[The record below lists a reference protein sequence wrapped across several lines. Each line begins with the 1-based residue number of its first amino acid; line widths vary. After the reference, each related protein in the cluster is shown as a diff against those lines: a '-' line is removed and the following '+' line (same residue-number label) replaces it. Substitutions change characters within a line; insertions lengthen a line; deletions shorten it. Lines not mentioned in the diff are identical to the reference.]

1 MIYHLPF
8 LGEDIPELS
17 PDIARVGDVVL
28 EPPLPMLVQFINVG
42 ALLDDIIRRGTWL
55 EGDALV
61 HEGLLLGRAR
71 VTHMPTTVTLSFSD
85 QSTHSNGSKRR
96 PLEQQVSSQ
105 VKPSS
110 DTLTGPYSF
119 LKSRCCR

>member
-42 ALLDDIIRRGTWL
+42 DDIIRRGTWL

-85 QSTHSNGSKRR
+85 QSTHSNGSKR
-96 PLEQQVSSQ
+96 S
-105 VKPSS
+105 
-110 DTLTGPYSF
+110 
-119 LKSRCCR
+119 SRCHHK

>member
-42 ALLDDIIRRGTWL
+42 DLLDDIIVPS
-55 EGDALV
+55 AV
-61 HEGLLLGRAR
+61 AYSVKPLLGSVAMCGL
-71 VTHMPTTVTLSFSD
+71 VQIVLVSLS
-85 QSTHSNGSKRR
+85 TKPGPAPIPPGSR
-96 PLEQQVSSQ
+96 SI
-105 VKPSS
+105 
-110 DTLTGPYSF
+110 
-119 LKSRCCR
+119 